1 MLEWDMFK
9 NFRKKDLIMLR
20 NETIPRDPMI
30 LLSFINT
37 KLRDQYD
44 SLESLCDDMELDE
57 NDLKNILKAVDCSYN
72 KELNKFV

>member
-1 MLEWDMFK
+1 MFK
-9 NFRKKDLIMLR
+9 NFRKKDYIMLK

-37 KLRDQYD
+37 KLRDQYN

-57 NDLKNILKAVDCSYN
+57 NDLKNILKAIDYSYN
-72 KELNKFV
+72 QELNKFV

>member
-1 MLEWDMFK
+1 MLK
-9 NFRKKDLIMLR
+9 

-37 KLRDQYD
+37 KLRDQYN

-57 NDLKNILKAVDCSYN
+57 NDLKNILKAIDYSYN
-72 KELNKFV
+72 QELNKFV